1 MKSIHLIVTA
11 ALLVASGLA
20 QSQQQTTTAGIGRI
34 EALRHDYGDSG
45 HELIQ
50 VRVDFGPGASFP
62 KHTHPGVEVAYV
74 LSGTVEY
81 QLGDQPPVVPKTGD
95 ALYIPAGTPHSAK
108 SVGNAAAAE
117 LATYIVEKG
126 KPVVVLSK

>member
-1 MKSIHLIVTA
+1 MKTTRIITMA
-11 ALLVASGLA
+11 ALLIASGFA
-20 QSQQQTTTAGIGRI
+20 QAQQQPAAGGIGRT
-34 EALRHDYGDSG
+34 EALRHDYGNTG
-45 HELIQ
+45 NELIQ

-81 QLGDQPPVVPKTGD
+81 QLGDQPPVVLKTGD
-95 ALYIPAGTPHSAK
+95 ALYIPAGTPHSAR

-126 KPVVVLSK
+126 KPVVVISK

>member
-1 MKSIHLIVTA
+1 MKTTRIVTMG
-11 ALLVASGLA
+11 ALLIAAGFA
-20 QSQQQTTTAGIGRI
+20 HPQQQPAAGGIGRT
-34 EALRHDYGDSG
+34 EAMRHDYDDK
-45 HELIQ
+45 HDFIQ
-50 VRVDFGPGASFP
+50 VRVDFGPGAAFP

-81 QLGDQPPVVPKTGD
+81 QLGDQPPVVLKTGD

-126 KPVVVLSK
+126 KPVLVLSK

>member
-1 MKSIHLIVTA
+1 MKANRIIIMA
-11 ALLVASGLA
+11 ALLIAGGVAQA
-20 QSQQQTTTAGIGRI
+20 QQSPAAGGIGRT
-34 EALRHDYGDSG
+34 EALRHDYGTSG
-45 HELIQ
+45 NELIQ

-81 QLGDQPPVVPKTGD
+81 QLGDQAPVVLKVGD
-95 ALYIPAGTPHSAK
+95 AVYIPAGTPHSAR
-108 SVGNAAAAE
+108 SLGNAAAAE

-126 KPVVVLSK
+126 KPVVVLTK